1 MVKVTYRG
9 ETRNI
14 PDRYLSGLKGK
25 ERQAQIKSIFEG
37 KKRPETSVRER
48 KSSATVAFN
57 KKYGDRFKN
66 LKGGKSV
73 ENIAKVVG
81 LPYKALK
88 EVFEKGEGAY
98 YSSGSRPN
106 QTASSWAYGR
116 LYAYIMNMGK
126 VREYDKSV
134 TKKYNVDFKKI
145 KK

>member
-1 MVKVTYRG
+1 M
-9 ETRNI
+9 
-14 PDRYLSGLKGK
+14 
-25 ERQAQIKSIFEG
+25 
-37 KKRPETSVRER
+37 
-48 KSSATVAFN
+48 
-57 KKYGDRFKN
+57 
-66 LKGGKSV
+66 KGGKSV

-145 KK
+145 KR